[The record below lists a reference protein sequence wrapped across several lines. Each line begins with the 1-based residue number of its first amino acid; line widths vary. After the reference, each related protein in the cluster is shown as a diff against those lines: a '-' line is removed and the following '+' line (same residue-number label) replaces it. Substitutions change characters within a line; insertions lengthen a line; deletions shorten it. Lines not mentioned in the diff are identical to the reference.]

1 MAVKYVK
8 ISGSNTAEH
17 VIVPKS
23 TKSSSSFSSIS
34 FTNTSAIN
42 QNVRL
47 SLKEVVSSSD
57 VHHTIFDLDFPSK
70 ATLIYDEDSIRN
82 IDMVRFDLV
91 VTLSNTDNSY
101 NLDVIVN

>member
-23 TKSSSSFSSIS
+23 TKSSSSFNSIS

-57 VHHTIFDLDFPSK
+57 VHHTIFDLDFPPK